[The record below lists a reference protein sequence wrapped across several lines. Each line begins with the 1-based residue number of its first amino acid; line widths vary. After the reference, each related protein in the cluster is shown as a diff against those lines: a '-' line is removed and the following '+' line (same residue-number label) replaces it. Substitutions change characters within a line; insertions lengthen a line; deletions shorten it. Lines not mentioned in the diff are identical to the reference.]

1 MYEVEYIEL
10 PPPPHWKKKKKAGS
24 EKEKEEEDDEFWKTA
39 ALFEEVH
46 SLTDYRDTGAAA
58 AARARAQQRRAP
70 GSSSFFLTQQ
80 QQQQSF
86 DDHVAIGTIDEEGE
100 GGVWGQ
106 QEGLRSTMD
115 DDDDLGMD
123 AAAYQL
129 DYGSICN
136 SESFMQGDSLE
147 ITADAALEEVPPVS
161 TEIRVVDD
169 DDESAETAAKEQSGR
184 TTGSRPPI
192 FPQPSAGAL
201 SSAAAR
207 ERMEDADTAGTSNSV
222 EKRKPVKGS
231 DSSRSSSSYVQS
243 SQESN
248 SVGSSSRS
256 SAMDPSRKSNK
267 KQPQQQQH
275 SINWFIRQYTS
286 STPTYESALTR
297 SSRSGGIGGSKA
309 AASVGIALSGTSHC
323 DNGSFSSS
331 GDSLP
336 SLPSISIIRKE
347 AAGQSSA
354 ASQKRLHQLVTE
366 QDAGQS
372 AVGGPMIMSGSK
384 VPEQIMSGS
393 KVPEQIMSGSKFPEQ
408 IMSGSKVPEQIMS
421 GSKVPEQIIFGSK
434 VTDHDVDEEST
445 SHLSISSNGSSFVSF
460 NNSSAGVSDAQA
472 EEKARYAEMV
482 RYYDREENK
491 RSTEDT
497 AAMTILHT

>member
-1 MYEVEYIEL
+1 MASNGLASVFGLKKRGDRWSVYEVEYIEL

-24 EKEKEEEDDEFWKTA
+24 EKEEEDDEFWKTA

-256 SAMDPSRKSNK
+256 SAMDPSRKTNK

-384 VPEQIMSGS
+384 VPEQI
-393 KVPEQIMSGSKFPEQ
+393 
-408 IMSGSKVPEQIMS
+408 
-421 GSKVPEQIIFGSK
+421 IFGSK